1 MLEKIVLA
9 FIAGLTVGLI
19 VYWMRSKA
27 IKKINES
34 IRNDILERVIRMEQM
49 EISLEEFKSNLEKSR
64 IENVKLN
71 SEYSSLVANNSFLE
85 KALSTQKEDIAN
97 SQERMKMEFE
107 NLSNKILDKNSK
119 KITEQSKNDLDQILK
134 PFKEKIKDFE
144 TKVEN
149 KHVQDVRDRAQL
161 MEKITHLSELNKSMQ
176 KETKNLTTA
185 LKGDSQKQGNWGEL
199 VLERV
204 LEHSGLVKGAEYFTQ
219 VHAESDTGKRHR
231 PDVVVNLPENKHVI
245 IDSKVSLTAYEAAI
259 GADDLEVRTGF
270 IKKHLI
276 SVKNHV
282 KELNVKNY
290 QGAVG
295 IDSPDFVLMFMPIEA
310 SFSLAVKE
318 DADIYNYAWDRK
330 VVIVSPSTLL
340 ATLKTVSSLWKQEK
354 QNRNA
359 IEIAAQAGALYDKFV
374 GFTDDLIKVGVQL
387 KNTTKVYEASMNK
400 LTEGKGNLV
409 RRAEQIK
416 VLGAKTTKDIN
427 NPLKNR
433 SAVVEQSK
441 ESKVD

>member
-1 MLEKIVLA
+1 
-9 FIAGLTVGLI
+9 
-19 VYWMRSKA
+19 
-27 IKKINES
+27 
-34 IRNDILERVIRMEQM
+34 
-49 EISLEEFKSNLEKSR
+49 
-64 IENVKLN
+64 
-71 SEYSSLVANNSFLE
+71 
-85 KALSTQKEDIAN
+85 
-97 SQERMKMEFE
+97 
-107 NLSNKILDKNSK
+107 
-119 KITEQSKNDLDQILK
+119 
-134 PFKEKIKDFE
+134 
-144 TKVEN
+144 
-149 KHVQDVRDRAQL
+149 
-161 MEKITHLSELNKSMQ
+161 MQ